1 MKELLKIIDE
11 LRFDTIDELFIK
23 KTFVRDKYLELDTN
37 IQELYKWYYYYQLCI
52 LRNPLKD
59 LMWDYINGFCVLD
72 KLNEEYIEF
81 CNKRDKLRHKNKIFD
96 EID

>member
-1 MKELLKIIDE
+1 MRRTLELIDE
-11 LRFDTIDELFIK
+11 LRFNTIDELFIK
-23 KTFVRDKYLELDTN
+23 KTYVRDKYLELEND
-37 IQELYKWYYYYQLCI
+37 IQELYKWYFYYQLCI

-59 LMWDYINGFCVLD
+59 LMWDYINGFNVLE

-81 CNKRDKLRHKNKIFD
+81 CNKREKLRHKNKILD